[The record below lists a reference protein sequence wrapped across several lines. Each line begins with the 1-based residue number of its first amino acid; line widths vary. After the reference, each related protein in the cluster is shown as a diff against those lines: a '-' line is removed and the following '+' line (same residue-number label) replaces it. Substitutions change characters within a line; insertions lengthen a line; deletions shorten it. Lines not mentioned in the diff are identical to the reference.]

1 MAKIQCVDQ
10 FNFHHVLEQTRGP
23 ALVFFTG
30 PYCGA
35 CHTLRRVL
43 AAYLGTSEDLQ
54 VFEVDAERDPG
65 LAREFEVFHL
75 PSLFLYV
82 DGRYHCELQSE
93 PRVPEIARA
102 IAVALKQPPREAP

>member
-1 MAKIQCVDQ
+1 MTQIQCLDQ
-10 FNFHHVLEQTRGP
+10 FNFHHVLEETRGL

-35 CHTLRRVL
+35 CHALRRGL
-43 AAYLGTSEDLQ
+43 AAYLEASEDVQ
-54 VFEVDAERDPG
+54 VFEVDAECDPG

-82 DGRYHCELQSE
+82 EGRYHCELRSE
-93 PRVPEIARA
+93 PRVTEIGQ
-102 IAVALKQPPREAP
+102 AVAAALQQPAREAP